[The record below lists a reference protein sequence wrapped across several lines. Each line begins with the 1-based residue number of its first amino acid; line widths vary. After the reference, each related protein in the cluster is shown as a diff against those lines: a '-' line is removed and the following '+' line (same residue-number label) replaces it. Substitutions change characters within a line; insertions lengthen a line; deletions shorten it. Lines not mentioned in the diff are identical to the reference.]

1 MVYVYVPK
9 GARPADAH
17 AVGWVDG
24 EIARESCTVHFKA
37 CSCSVPAEDLSPG
50 AWADVKGLLGD
61 PGVLGEV
68 RMFVLHAADSAY
80 MKDMWPAPDIGDDD
94 PICSLY
100 EMTAEQVQ
108 ETIGVLLRNLCL
120 IGGTYE
126 WVKDVYEASV
136 AREQTDWNG
145 AETEG
150 TLLKRALPDNAFVKS
165 LMSVEVVV
173 SCVDDILKVP
183 LATQLYIMPST
194 LIHSSGDMHIG
205 MGLFTARALERGD
218 VVTQYDGVWV
228 DTPPKPGPDTTHHMS
243 VVSGFK
249 CISGIRTAR
258 LAIGAGGL
266 SFCNSK
272 PRRHANLGRFLGC
285 SASRMAFGELDVP
298 RVVFARARH
307 AIPARS
313 ELFMWYR
320 VQGT

>member
-9 GARPADAH
+9 GARPAGAH

-24 EIARESCTVHFKA
+24 EIACEPCTVHFKT
-37 CSCSVPAEDLSPG
+37 CSCSVPAKDLSPG
-50 AWADVKGLLGD
+50 AWPDVKGLLGD

-68 RMFVLHAADSAY
+68 RMFVLHAADSVY

-94 PICSLY
+94 PICKLY

-108 ETIGVLLRNLCL
+108 GTISLLLRNLCL

-126 WVKDVYEASV
+126 WIKDVYEASV

-150 TLLKRALPDNAFVKS
+150 TLLERALPDNAFVNS

-173 SCVDDILKVP
+173 SCIDDILKLP
-183 LATQLYIMPST
+183 LATQVYIMPST
-194 LIHSSGDMHIG
+194 MIHSSDDMHIG
-205 MGLFTARALERGD
+205 MGLFTARALRRGD
-218 VVTQYDGVWV
+218 VVTQYDGAWV
-228 DTPPKPGPDTTHHMS
+228 DTPKPGPNTTHHMS

-249 CISGIRTAR
+249 CISGVRTAR

-272 PRRHANLGRFLGC
+272 TRRLANLGRFLGE
-285 SASRMAFGELDVP
+285 SVSRIAFGKHDVP

-307 AIPARS
+307 AIPAHS